1 MRAAWTLCSSFST
14 ASLFLSPSLFFIFFI
29 FIVRAKLMSL
39 VLVCLRR
46 NPLAKDVCDAA
57 MRGRRGKRKAHTHGS
72 VMLPKALA
80 KEEI

>member
-1 MRAAWTLCSSFST
+1 MT
-14 ASLFLSPSLFFIFFI
+14 
-29 FIVRAKLMSL
+29 L

-57 MRGRRGKRKAHTHGS
+57 MRGRRGKRTLTHGS